1 LHRDSNMVRII
12 LTLWIFIFLFSFKLF
27 SQQSDKDVIYSNNE
41 TFYLDLLDKQSPKWI
56 LNNLYGDYYTLDDFL
71 GNLVLIEIWGT
82 NCGVCIKTAKE
93 VCFIDSLYKSK
104 GLKVIGIEGDG
115 RCNLAQIKKF
125 KNDFN
130 LNYFTLLGGKEISN
144 KYGVIGFPTF
154 FLIDKNGR
162 IIYTSMGRLKGDNY
176 TNLIEKIENNL

>member
-1 LHRDSNMVRII
+1 MVRII

-93 VCFIDSLYKSK
+93 VCFIE
-104 GLKVIGIEGDG
+104 IGRASCRE
-115 RCNLAQIKKF
+115 RVCQ
-125 KNDFN
+125 
-130 LNYFTLLGGKEISN
+130 Y
-144 KYGVIGFPTF
+144 
-154 FLIDKNGR
+154 
-162 IIYTSMGRLKGDNY
+162 
-176 TNLIEKIENNL
+176 